1 MPSCHFIAKIPVKY
15 KWIPKHTIWEQKGE
29 EYRLA
34 GVGAWLWHCHHK
46 RRVKKKI
53 NEKKEEELFQ
63 AKKQRIEYVLR
74 KVKVKKGTQYVK
86 KDRLNVIY
94 SKPSEYD
101 KRDMKIGEEIEE
113 ECEGSESPLS
123 YIKRTQPCLFKTG
136 KEFSLPFK
144 FLGNRFSGE
153 KSKYDEQREKD
164 GNTNTDGVISWYTDT
179 EMEIIRPSE
188 TITKQENDKVSTSM
202 QELDILNSVG
212 ATFPAISCLVT
223 QPRST
228 STKIILQKDTD
239 AIIPVKAADIAQE
252 GQGNQSQSKSEKV
265 SDKSVLSI
273 SNKILKTVPDKNI
286 YLQQVADTVPA
297 PRITTTANSTST
309 VIISTTQENIKINHF
324 SAPMISTS
332 KKEGNSKIGLVQ
344 RNTLPSNIT
353 VNHSSMQMVTRDNDS
368 VGDVIS
374 TSSPVPLPSFLINGV
389 VKDSYITNCQPIT
402 TIASDVQT
410 PGSVIHSDKVDNN
423 VNTLQNSKL
432 ASFNNPNIIP
442 KSIGHAKEN
451 QIPICHMK
459 VPSVNTPIMSSLA
472 TANKNIRLQLPQV
485 LTTKTPN
492 SQPVIMNNH
501 QGIPLI
507 QALAAAGI
515 KPVDGS
521 VVTFQRDTGRI
532 FVRPPPL
539 TQVKQLQN
547 KGNAMLSSQSTF
559 KITRMPIPTSAV
571 VPSSNLLGL
580 SQVRPKTQIV
590 APNIASLTKI
600 VSQKTPPPTAAST
613 SSTNVILQK
622 NINTKF
628 LKATHATT
636 QTVSSATATPKL
648 TTTKHLPYS
657 EEFYNKSNNRIK
669 YIGKV
674 YESPD
679 VLLKTEA
686 ALLLQR
692 CEGVKSIFYLPKHQ
706 ISKVARKAGM
716 TEVNGFLYNCKPS
729 STWPEGVPRP
739 CFQVIWRY
747 RLSKAKQLSTVAH
760 LFRILHC
767 CLKWDV
773 MTTKPPKGV
782 KRAVTSNKG
791 EYRVI

>member
-1 MPSCHFIAKIPVKY
+1 MKILSCHFIAKIPVKY

-46 RRVKKKI
+46 KSVKMKI
-53 NEKKEEELFQ
+53 NEKKEELFH

-86 KDRLNVIY
+86 KDRLNVIN

-101 KRDMKIGEEIEE
+101 KRDMKIDKEIEE
-113 ECEGSESPLS
+113 ENEGSESPLF
-123 YIKRTQPCLFKTG
+123 YIKRTQPCLLKTS

-144 FLGNRFSGE
+144 FLGNRFSSE
-153 KSKYDEQREKD
+153 KSKFDEQREKD
-164 GNTNTDGVISWYTDT
+164 GNLNIDEVISWYLDT
-179 EMEIIRPSE
+179 EMEIIRSSE
-188 TITKQENDKVSTSM
+188 TRNKQENDKVSTSL
-202 QELDILNSVG
+202 QELDILNSES
-212 ATFPAISCLVT
+212 ATFPANLCLVT
-223 QPRST
+223 QPSST
-228 STKIILQKDTD
+228 SKKIILQNDTD
-239 AIIPVKAADIAQE
+239 AIIPLKTADITQDNK
-252 GQGNQSQSKSEKV
+252 GNRSQSKSQRPLDE
-265 SDKSVLSI
+265 SVLSI
-273 SNKILKTVPDKNI
+273 SKNIGETVPDKNI
-286 YLQQVADTVPA
+286 YLQQAAETA
-297 PRITTTANSTST
+297 AATRITTTANLIST
-309 VIISTTQENIKINHF
+309 VISSTHKNIRMNHVSASMIN
-324 SAPMISTS
+324 TY

-344 RNTLPSNIT
+344 KSTVPSNIT
-353 VNHSSMQMVTRDNDS
+353 VNHSSMQMVTQDNNS
-368 VGDVIS
+368 VGNVIP

-389 VKDSYITNCQPIT
+389 VKDNSITKCQPIT
-402 TIASDVQT
+402 TIVSDVQT
-410 PGSVIHSDKVDNN
+410 PGSVINSDKVNN
-423 VNTLQNSKL
+423 NLNVLQNSKL
-432 ASFNNPNIIP
+432 ASNVIP

-451 QIPICHMK
+451 QIPICHIK

-472 TANKNIRLQLPQV
+472 NPNKNIRLQLPQV

-492 SQPVIMNNH
+492 SQPVLMNNH

-539 TQVKQLQN
+539 TQMKQLQN
-547 KGNAMLSSQSTF
+547 QGNARLANQSTF
-559 KITRMPIPTSAV
+559 KITRMPIPTSAA

-600 VSQKTPPPTAAST
+600 VSQKTPTTTVANT
-613 SSTNVILQK
+613 SSTNTVLQR

-628 LKATHATT
+628 SKAAHTIT
-636 QTVSSATATPKL
+636 QTVSSTTATPKL
-648 TTTKHLPYS
+648 ITTKHLPYS
-657 EEFYNKSNNRIK
+657 EEFYNKSNSRIK

-686 ALLLQR
+686 VLLHQL
-692 CEGVKSIFYLPKHQ
+692 CDGVKSIFYLPKHQ

-729 STWPEGVPRP
+729 NTWPEGVPRP
-739 CFQVIWRY
+739 CFQVIWKY

-760 LFRILHC
+760 LLRILHC

-791 EYRVI
+791 EYRMI

>member
-1 MPSCHFIAKIPVKY
+1 MPSCDFVAKIPVKY

-46 RRVKKKI
+46 RSVKMKI
-53 NEKKEEELFQ
+53 DTTKEELIQ
-63 AKKQRIEYVLR
+63 TKKQRIEYVLR

-86 KDRLNVIY
+86 KDRLNVIN

-101 KRDMKIGEEIEE
+101 KRDMKIDKEIEE
-113 ECEGSESPLS
+113 ESERSETPLM
-123 YIKRTQPCLFKTG
+123 YIKRKLPCLSKTS
-136 KEFSLPFK
+136 KELSLPFK
-144 FLGNRFSGE
+144 FLGSGFSSE
-153 KSKYDEQREKD
+153 KSKYDNQREND
-164 GNTNTDGVISWYTDT
+164 GNRKIDGVFSWYTDT
-179 EMEIIRPSE
+179 EMEIFRSSE
-188 TITKQENDKVSTSM
+188 TRNKQENDKVSTSW
-202 QELDILNSVG
+202 QELNILDSIG
-212 ATFPAISCLVT
+212 ATFPAKSGLVT
-223 QPRST
+223 QPRPT
-228 STKIILQKDTD
+228 NKNNFQKDTD
-239 AIIPVKAADIAQE
+239 TIISVKTADIIQND
-252 GQGNQSQSKSEKV
+252 QSNQNQSKSGKV
-265 SDKSVLSI
+265 SNESVLSI
-273 SNKILKTVPDKNI
+273 SKEIFKTVTDKNI
-286 YLQQVADTVPA
+286 YLQQVADTVSA
-297 PRITTTANSTST
+297 TRITTTANSIST
-309 VIISTTQENIKINHF
+309 VIKSTTQENIKMNHVLA
-324 SAPMISTS
+324 SMISTS

-344 RNTLPSNIT
+344 RNTLPYNNI
-353 VNHSSMQMVTRDNDS
+353 VNHSSVQIVTQDNVS
-368 VGDVIS
+368 VGNVVY
-374 TSSPVPLPSFLINGV
+374 TTSPVPLPSFLINGV
-389 VKDSYITNCQPIT
+389 VKDSPISKCQPIT
-402 TIASDVQT
+402 TLASDIQT
-410 PGSVIHSDKVDNN
+410 PGIIINSDKVNNN

-432 ASFNNPNIIP
+432 ASFNNSNIIP
-442 KSIGHAKEN
+442 RSIGHAKEN
-451 QIPICHMK
+451 QIPICHIK
-459 VPSVNTPIMSSLA
+459 VPSVNTPIMSSLVNP
-472 TANKNIRLQLPQV
+472 NKNIRLQLPQV

-547 KGNAMLSSQSTF
+547 QGNAMLTNQSTF
-559 KITRMPIPTSAV
+559 KITRMPIPTSAA

-580 SQVRPKTQIV
+580 SQVRPKTHIV

-600 VSQKTPPPTAAST
+600 VSQKTAPPTAANT
-613 SSTNVILQK
+613 SCTDPVLER

-628 LKATHATT
+628 SKATHTIT
-636 QTVSSATATPKL
+636 QTVSSTTATPKL

-686 ALLLQR
+686 ALLHQR

-716 TEVNGFLYNCKPS
+716 IEVSGFLYNCKPS
-729 STWPEGVPRP
+729 STWPEDVPRP
-739 CFQVIWRY
+739 CFQVIWKY

-791 EYRVI
+791 E